1 MAEPVPWPR
10 GRTLA
15 RGRRV
20 GRGRTV
26 PVRAGRRRP
35 VRLPVPVANLA
46 RKRDHPPTRNLSE
59 IPKLNFE
66 FRFLPG
72 NSGRKTFWHPGKR
85 QGQFWET
92 VFTPKTQA
100 GNNLRFGSNYS

>member
-1 MAEPVPWPR
+1 MAARLRVAVAV
-10 GRTLA
+10 GLA
-15 RGRRV
+15 VAARCRRV
-20 GRGRTV
+20 LAGV
-26 PVRAGRRRP
+26 PVP
-35 VRLPVPVANLA
+35 VRLPVPVANPG
-46 RKRDHPPTRNLSE
+46 RKRDHPPTRNVSE

-66 FRFLPG
+66 FRFLPE

-100 GNNLRFGSNYS
+100 GNNFTFGSN